1 MLRGVVSGRCPEC
14 GRAFDADDP
23 RTTSAHPHGD
33 LLEFLAAFVRTIVVI
48 AAILAGM
55 VFVSSAFG
63 KDPFDSFWFVPWML
77 VLASAPLFLLMLILI
92 MLPMLPVKRW
102 HRAAGVVLV
111 AVIASAMYTH
121 WPLRINFA
129 LHKPALERMAAEVRQ
144 SSNGMGP
151 CWLGIMPINRVKVYE
166 SQGER
171 SVGIQLSGGEGGGT
185 FLVQQ
190 QPGAQFIWYNSCIQA
205 ELGDG
210 WFCVHED

>member
-63 KDPFDSFWFVPWML
+63 TEVMVPFLF
-77 VLASAPLFLLMLILI
+77 VLASAPLLLLMLILI
-92 MLPMLPVKRW
+92 ALPMLPVKRW
-102 HRAAGVVLV
+102 HRVAGVVLV

-144 SSNGMGP
+144 SGNEMGP
-151 CWLGIMPINRVKVYE
+151 RWVGIMPINRVKVYE
-166 SQGER
+166 SRGQR

-210 WFCVHED
+210 WYCVHED